1 MPEERQ
7 FCGVGVKKMKYKIK
21 LLKQIDR
28 LFGKSIER
36 CQNCGRKITEAE
48 NYYYD
53 GWCEKCEQRW
63 WKKLERE

>member
-1 MPEERQ
+1 MIR
-7 FCGVGVKKMKYKIK
+7 YK

-36 CQNCGRKITEAE
+36 CQNCGRKITETE

-53 GWCEKCEQRW
+53 GWCEKW
-63 WKKLERE
+63 WQKLERG

>member
-1 MPEERQ
+1 MIR
-7 FCGVGVKKMKYKIK
+7 YK

-36 CQNCGRKITEAE
+36 CQNCGRKITETE

-53 GWCEKCEQRW
+53 GWCEKCVQRW
-63 WKKLERE
+63 WQKLERG